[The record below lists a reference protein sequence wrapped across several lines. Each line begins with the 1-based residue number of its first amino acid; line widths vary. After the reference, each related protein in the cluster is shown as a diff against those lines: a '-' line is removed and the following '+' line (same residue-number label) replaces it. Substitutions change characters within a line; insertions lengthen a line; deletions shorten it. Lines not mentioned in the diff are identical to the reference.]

1 MHIKYINII
10 LSLDMKKIIYYN
22 ILLLYAKINRFLRFY
37 SVNIL
42 HTQYSY
48 YIILTHTI
56 LNLQKILFIKLYSK

>member
-1 MHIKYINII
+1 
-10 LSLDMKKIIYYN
+10 MKKIIYYN